1 MEFEAEAFMENPSF
15 EEFEKLRK
23 QELLVLG
30 QHLALAV
37 KQSMK
42 KDEVRNVIIK
52 ALVDKGKFQP
62 DVLDKILERHS
73 AREGDIVKLQQLEH
87 EFRLKQLEMEFKSR
101 EMEMKMQIEKELKL
115 KAMEM
120 GNVSDRVTPL
130 LSTENNFDVT
140 KHIRLVPQFQE
151 REVDGY
157 FQHFEKIAASL
168 KWPKEVWTLLLQSV
182 LIGRAREAFSALP
195 LEQSSDYDLVKDA
208 ILKSYELVPEAYRQ
222 RFRNIRKL
230 NDQTHVEFAREKERL
245 FDRWLSSKGIDK
257 SFDKLRQLMLIEE
270 FKQCVHTDIK
280 THLDEHKVDV
290 VHEVAIMADDYALT
304 HKLNYVKS
312 NPTKSN
318 YRSPYYSKSHEEKAR
333 SDSSEKRKASDSNSS
348 EKSKERMFKTVPTC
362 AYCKKKGHL
371 ISECWFLQKKEKNA
385 KSYPIAC
392 TVAEGRNRQLKPLR
406 VEGREMEKSMSQNV
420 MEEFKPFIFEG
431 AMSKVSKET
440 INEDMPINEKGRDLE
455 IGLEDTFLSRLND
468 GCHFPLNTGYK
479 ASNQADVPLL
489 GDKQVKEE
497 PLSRDRL
504 IREQERDPELIE
516 LSKRSISLK
525 EVDTV
530 PVCYYKKDGLLMRK
544 WRPPD
549 ALVSD
554 EWRIVNQ
561 IVVPKLYRR
570 DILSLAH
577 DSLMSGHLGVN
588 KTYNKI
594 LNHFYWPKLRQDVAK
609 YCRSCHAC
617 QVVGKPNQKIPVAP
631 LKPIPAFSEAFS
643 RVLIDCVGPLPKTKS
658 GNEYL
663 LTIMCASTR
672 FPEDIPLR
680 SINAQRIVKA
690 LTKFF
695 TLVGLPKSV
704 QSDQGS
710 NFMSNLFQQVLH
722 QLGIEQY
729 KSSAYHP
736 ESQGALERF
745 HQTLK
750 NMIRTYCFEN
760 EKDWDEGVHL
770 VLFAAR
776 ETVQESLGFSP
787 FELVFGHSV
796 RGPLKLLQEK
806 WLCEESEIN
815 LLDYV
820 SGFKER
826 LTRAC
831 DVARENLKGS
841 QMKMKKWYDKDAR
854 NRVFKPGDRVLVLF
868 PIPGHPLQAR
878 YYGPY
883 EIKSK
888 INGVNYIVK
897 TPGRRKESQLCHINM
912 LKEYV
917 ERDENSKSKSVSSTV
932 TTQLSDHNDDEEDS
946 QSEGQGVDCDFKL
959 KNSDILADLD
969 TKLSHLSRERSEE
982 LKNLILEFKHLF
994 SDVSEK
1000 TDKIC
1005 HDVDVGNA
1013 TPVKQHPYR
1022 MNPMKLE
1029 HLRNEVK
1036 YMLDNDII
1044 EPSYSAWSSPCVLVP
1059 KPGNCYRFCT
1069 DYRRVNTL
1077 SKTDSYPLPRIDDCI
1092 DKIGNAKFVSK
1103 FDLLKGYWQIP
1114 LTDRAREV
1122 SAFVTPDGLY
1132 EYKVMPFGMKNAPA
1146 TFQRLINRVI
1156 ANLEGC
1162 GGFVDDV
1169 SVHSDTWQQHL
1180 QRLRKFFERLS
1191 EAKLTV
1197 NLAKSEFCHATV
1209 TYLGHI
1215 VGQGQT
1221 RPVHAKV
1228 EGIVNFPVPRNK
1240 KELMRF
1246 LGMVGYYRRYCPNF
1260 AIIANSLTSLLKK
1273 DSKFVWSE
1281 SCQDAFV
1288 KIKAILTSSPV
1299 LAAPD
1304 FSNQF

>member
-1 MEFEAEAFMENPSF
+1 
-15 EEFEKLRK
+15 
-23 QELLVLG
+23 
-30 QHLALAV
+30 
-37 KQSMK
+37 
-42 KDEVRNVIIK
+42 
-52 ALVDKGKFQP
+52 
-62 DVLDKILERHS
+62 
-73 AREGDIVKLQQLEH
+73 
-87 EFRLKQLEMEFKSR
+87 
-101 EMEMKMQIEKELKL
+101 
-115 KAMEM
+115 
-120 GNVSDRVTPL
+120 
-130 LSTENNFDVT
+130 
-140 KHIRLVPQFQE
+140 
-151 REVDGY
+151 
-157 FQHFEKIAASL
+157 
-168 KWPKEVWTLLLQSV
+168 
-182 LIGRAREAFSALP
+182 
-195 LEQSSDYDLVKDA
+195 
-208 ILKSYELVPEAYRQ
+208 
-222 RFRNIRKL
+222 
-230 NDQTHVEFAREKERL
+230 
-245 FDRWLSSKGIDK
+245 
-257 SFDKLRQLMLIEE
+257 
-270 FKQCVHTDIK
+270 
-280 THLDEHKVDV
+280 
-290 VHEVAIMADDYALT
+290 
-304 HKLNYVKS
+304 
-312 NPTKSN
+312 
-318 YRSPYYSKSHEEKAR
+318 
-333 SDSSEKRKASDSNSS
+333 
-348 EKSKERMFKTVPTC
+348 
-362 AYCKKKGHL
+362 
-371 ISECWFLQKKEKNA
+371 
-385 KSYPIAC
+385 
-392 TVAEGRNRQLKPLR
+392 
-406 VEGREMEKSMSQNV
+406 
-420 MEEFKPFIFEG
+420 
-431 AMSKVSKET
+431 MSKVSKET

-468 GCHFPLNTGYK
+468 GCHFPLNTGDK
-479 ASNQADVPLL
+479 VSNQADVPLL

-672 FPEDIPLR
+672 FPEAIPLR

-854 NRVFKPGDRVLVLF
+854 NRVFKPGHRVLVLF

-888 INGVNYIVK
+888 INDVNYIVK

-994 SDVSEK
+994 SDVPEK

-1304 FSNQF
+1304 FSNQFKLAIDASDMGMGAVMMQQGTDGVDHPICYFSKKFDKHQRNYSTVEKECLALILALQHLDVYLSVTLHPILVFTDHNPLTFVHKMKSKNQRLLRWSLMLQEYNLEIRHIKGKDNVIADALSRVEYA